1 MIESTEM
8 KQQDEL
14 KSIKK
19 LTEDQI
25 KELLTY
31 PSHWRPTLCE
41 AALKGESI
49 KETYEEL
56 KDFEAFM

>member
-1 MIESTEM
+1 M
-8 KQQDEL
+8 KQLDEL
-14 KSIKK
+14 KTNMK

-25 KELLTY
+25 KELWTY

-49 KETYEEL
+49 KETYEKL